1 MIGLKFAGVVCHA
14 SSLNSKSC
22 PIVAEFVGQG
32 LNLRHRVLHSC
43 RWDETV
49 RNLVPGATGQ
59 NMSVW
64 QRISGTIS
72 TLSNALDP
80 DNWLPGG
87 RDAAFTLALVALAA
101 KMAVA
106 DGVVTASEE
115 RVFRR
120 LVTAPTADTVEIER
134 FFELAQQDV
143 AGYETYARKVR
154 KLFEDQPQTLEHVLD
169 ALFHI
174 ASADGLIHEGEL
186 EYLHNVGAIFGFDE
200 VRFSQIAAQFI
211 LDGSGP
217 DPFLVL
223 GLSPSAN
230 PDEIKRVYRALIS
243 EHHPDRLI
251 AKGVP
256 PELISIATARVAAI
270 NAAYDQISGKPQ
282 LC

>member
-1 MIGLKFAGVVCHA
+1 
-14 SSLNSKSC
+14 
-22 PIVAEFVGQG
+22 
-32 LNLRHRVLHSC
+32 
-43 RWDETV
+43 
-49 RNLVPGATGQ
+49 
-59 NMSVW
+59 MSVW

-72 TLSNALDP
+72 NISNVLDP

-115 RVFRR
+115 RVFRQ
-120 LVTAPTADTVEIER
+120 LVHAPAADVVEIER

-143 AGYETYARKVR
+143 AGYDSYARKVR

-174 ASADGLIHEGEL
+174 ASADGYIHEGEL
-186 EYLHNVGAIFGFDE
+186 EFLQNVGTIFGFE
-200 VRFSQIAAQFI
+200 EARFAQIAAQFVR
-211 LDGSGP
+211 DGAGP
-217 DPFLVL
+217 DPYLVL
-223 GLSPSAN
+223 GLSPSAD
-230 PDEIKRVYRALIS
+230 PAEIKRVYRSLIA

-256 PELISIATARVAAI
+256 TELVSIATARVAAI
-270 NAAYDQISGKPQ
+270 NSAYDQISDKPQ
-282 LC
+282 LS